1 MSGSLRIATWNA
13 NGLSQ
18 HLAEFEVFLHSQTI
32 DICCVSE
39 THFTNQSAMNIPG
52 YEIYSTP
59 HPANKARGGAAV
71 IIRSNIHHYEN
82 SKFETE
88 HIQSASVHVKTSRYN
103 LNIAAAY
110 CPPKHNLKKDDY
122 LPYLMQ
128 LGNNFIAGGDWN
140 AKHRAWG
147 SRLTTT
153 KGREL
158 YSAASELKCDFE
170 SSGHPTYWPTDT
182 NKTPDLLDFFITR
195 GLSSHYLKTE
205 HCLDLNSDHS
215 PVILT
220 LSDSVIT
227 SDVPPRLT
235 NPRTDWSKYQ
245 SFLTNNVCLTVLL
258 KSPQQLE
265 SDIDSF
271 ASMLKV
277 AAKISTPEM
286 KKILP
291 GKNYPLEVKQL
302 ILDKR
307 RARRQ
312 WQESRNPEKKTTLN
326 RITNTLKK
334 VLIAIENQ
342 NTNKFINDLS
352 PHKDHNYSLFK
363 VTKKLKC
370 PVVKSTPIRKP
381 DRSWARSNQEKA
393 DAHADFLEKAFLPFP
408 ASNEEELPPANSRI
422 DHLPIKPV
430 TPKEVIDI
438 ISKLE
443 SKKSAGIDQITP
455 TMLKQLPRQ
464 AMVKLTHHFNAAI
477 RMRYMPRQWK
487 VAEIITLPKPGKPTD
502 DVASYRPISLLSV
515 IAKIFEKLIR
525 DRLKPIITERNIIPN
540 HQFGFRDNHSTID
553 QVHRISE
560 FIESAYEE
568 KKTCAA
574 VFLDVSQAFDKVWHD
589 GLNYKL
595 RNMLPT
601 AFSDLLQS
609 YLSDRTF
616 RVRQGDSFS
625 SLRKISAGVPQGS
638 VLASTLYTLYTADI
652 PQNKDVMQATFAD
665 DTAILAKG
673 INTRYATMKLQSAIN
688 STCNW
693 TKQWRIK
700 LNQAK
705 SQHINFTLKK
715 DSPLPITIDGTRVP
729 KVKAV
734 KYLGMTLDA
743 KLNWKEHVRSKISQA
758 KSVRAKLKMLV
769 GRGSKLSLQNKLL
782 IYKQVI
788 RPIFTY
794 GIQLWACAPRMTVKK
809 VQMYQNIT
817 LRTATNAPYYC
828 RNNDLHRDLQIQTIA
843 ELARSAATQHIH
855 RLEHHPNPLAKRL
868 LRPRGRR
875 LHRKLPRD
883 LAP

>member
-1 MSGSLRIATWNA
+1 MTGSLRIATWNA

-39 THFTNQSAMNIPG
+39 THFTSQSAMTIPG

-82 SKFETE
+82 PRFETE

-110 CPPKHNLKKDDY
+110 CPPKHKIKRDDY
-122 LPYLMQ
+122 LPYLKQ
-128 LGNNFIAGGDWN
+128 LGNTFIAGGDWN
-140 AKHRAWG
+140 AKHSEWG

-158 YSAASELKCDFE
+158 YCAASELKCAFE

-195 GLSSHYLKTE
+195 GLSKHYSKTE

-227 SDVPPRLT
+227 SDAPSRLT
-235 NPRTDWSKYQ
+235 NRRTDWSKYQ
-245 SFLTNNVCLTVLL
+245 SIITDNLCLTVPL

-265 SDIDSF
+265 SDIDNFVSL
-271 ASMLKV
+271 LKM
-277 AAKISTPEM
+277 AAKNSTPEM

-312 WQESRNPEKKTTLN
+312 WQETRNPEKKTTLN
-326 RITNTLKK
+326 RISNMLKK
-334 VLIAIENQ
+334 ALTALENQ
-342 NTNKFINDLS
+342 NMNKFINELS

-393 DAHADFLEKAFLPFP
+393 DAHADFLEKAFQPF
-408 ASNEEELPPANSRI
+408 SDSCEEDLPPSASRK
-422 DHLPIKPV
+422 DDLPIKPV

-455 TMLKQLPRQ
+455 TMIKQLPRK

-477 RMRYMPRQWK
+477 RMKYMPTQWK
-487 VAEIITLPKPGKPTD
+487 IAEIITIHKPGKPTD

-525 DRLKPIITERNIIPN
+525 DRLKPIIAERNIIPN

-574 VFLDVSQAFDKVWHD
+574 VFLDVSQAFDKVWHE

-595 RNMLPT
+595 RSFLPT

-616 RVRQGDSFS
+616 RVRQGDSSS
-625 SLRKISAGVPQGS
+625 SLRQIAAGVPQGS

-652 PQNKDVMQATFAD
+652 PHNKDVMVATFAD
-665 DTAILAKG
+665 DTAYLAKG

-693 TKQWRIK
+693 TKKWRMK
-700 LNQAK
+700 LNQSK

-715 DSPLPITIDGTRVP
+715 DSPLPITIDGARVP
-729 KVKAV
+729 KVKAA
-734 KYLGMTLDA
+734 KYLGMILDA
-743 KLNWKEHVRSKISQA
+743 KLNWKEHVKSKISQA
-758 KSVRAKLKMLV
+758 KSVRAKLNTLI
-769 GRGSKLSLQNKLL
+769 GRNSRLSLENKML

-788 RPIFTY
+788 RPVLTY
-794 GIQLWACAPRMTVKK
+794 GIQLWACAPTTTTNK
-809 VQMYQNIT
+809 VQIFQNKS
-817 LRTATNAPYYC
+817 LRAATNAPFYC
-828 RNNDLHRDLQIQTIA
+828 RNSDLHKDLHIETFA
-843 ELARSAATQHIH
+843 ELARSAAIQHIH
-855 RLEHHPNPLAKRL
+855 RLQHHSNPMAKRL
-868 LRPRGRR
+868 MRPRGRR
-875 LHRKLPRD
+875 LHRRQPRE
-883 LAP
+883 LAT